1 MHTLALQFSECY
13 IKISKTIL
21 TKDTFNR
28 SFTLYF
34 LIIINICVI
43 KENFVL
49 LLFVICYNT
58 NIRVG
63 IKSWFEKGV
72 KSLILFKT
80 LLDDF

>member
-13 IKISKTIL
+13 IKISK

-63 IKSWFEKGV
+63 IKSWYEKGV